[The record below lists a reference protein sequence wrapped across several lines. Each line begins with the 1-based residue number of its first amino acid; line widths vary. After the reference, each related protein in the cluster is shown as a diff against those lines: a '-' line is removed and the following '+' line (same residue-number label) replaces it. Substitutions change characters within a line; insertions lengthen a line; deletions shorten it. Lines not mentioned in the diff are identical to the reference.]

1 MTKTFSG
8 KQRTMASIAWQC
20 CIVYGLRRLNDV
32 PGNSDEM
39 ACDVAGAGD
48 ALRAPSS
55 DAPAGILLEQP
66 ADEFEEDGNVDE
78 SERTSVII
86 GEAATGKATTSN
98 VSATSHRQVTDDS
111 AQLPVMFAGIIV
123 KDIVKVAML
132 VVAQPQ
138 SCINILMKLSINV
151 LQSNT
156 ERPVY
161 YIFHFLVHNLK
172 AVYYGLV

>member
-8 KQRTMASIAWQC
+8 KQRMMASIAWQR

-66 ADEFEEDGNVDE
+66 ADEFEDDDISTHTRKIDFCV
-78 SERTSVII
+78 R
-86 GEAATGKATTSN
+86 
-98 VSATSHRQVTDDS
+98 VTDDS
-111 AQLPVMFAGIIV
+111 AQLPVMFAGIVV

-156 ERPVY
+156 ERP
-161 YIFHFLVHNLK
+161 L
-172 AVYYGLV
+172 